1 MPDVLST
8 HTSSGPALAGV
19 CQHCRAYTTF
29 GSSYFFLALG
39 LGPIETHQER
49 CEDYVRDNLPG
60 WKDAISTNTGGG
72 WTPRYECWATDPGGA
87 RARVY

>member
-1 MPDVLST
+1 MKKETKWKIVSAT
-8 HTSSGPALAGV
+8 MTMTVIV
-19 CQHCRAYTTF
+19 CVGISA
-29 GSSYFFLALG
+29 FFLALG
-39 LGPIETHQER
+39 LGPIVTPQER